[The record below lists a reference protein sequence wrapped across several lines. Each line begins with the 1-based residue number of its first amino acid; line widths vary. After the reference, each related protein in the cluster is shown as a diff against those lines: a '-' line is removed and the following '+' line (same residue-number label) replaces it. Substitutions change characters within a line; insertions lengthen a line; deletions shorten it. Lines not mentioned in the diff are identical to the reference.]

1 MNICFQNKSQFRTF
15 FAYEKWSPQNGVG
28 ERFRG
33 GIGTGD
39 GAISSSR
46 CTGGCVTSKQRHLL
60 RAASRC
66 AAGERRY
73 EVEELVESGVKI
85 SQAWREMAMS
95 CGDTG
100 CLASVNQT
108 TPCLLPC
115 LWGARSP
122 LACQSLLHFAPC
134 SACVA
139 VPPPWPGGT
148 DKGRRCGHAG
158 RAAGSIRPMPS
169 TKA

>member
-1 MNICFQNKSQFRTF
+1 MVT
-15 FAYEKWSPQNGVG
+15 AKW
-28 ERFRG
+28 RL
-33 GIGTGD
+33 
-39 GAISSSR
+39 GAIS
-46 CTGGCVTSKQRHLL
+46 GGNRHRGRRHLL
-60 RAASRC
+60 FQVHRWVCHTEAATSLARGIAVRGRRKEIWSWGACGIWCQNLDRC
-66 AAGERRY
+66 
-73 EVEELVESGVKI
+73 
-85 SQAWREMAMS
+85 WREMAMS

-108 TPCLLPC
+108 IPCLLPC

-122 LACQSLLHFAPC
+122 LACQSPPNFALC

-148 DKGRRCGHAG
+148 GKGRRCGHAG